1 MKKLVAVVLCLLM
14 LVGCNST
21 PKESFDGKVRPSVNG
36 VLKVVD
42 GKLCDEKGNQVM
54 LRGISNNGVSVSHM
68 FINDD
73 TFKEISHF
81 MGANVIRLALYT
93 WGVGSVGYCS
103 GGDKELLIKDVVD
116 GVKYAE
122 NNDMYA
128 MIDWH
133 ILDDGN
139 PNKYIEDA
147 KVFFDQVSKEFKDS
161 KNVIYEICNEPN
173 KCEWQDIKDY
183 AEIIIPII
191 RNNDPDSLIIV
202 GTPNWSQDVDVAAN
216 EPLDFDNIMYTLHF
230 YSATHKQSLR
240 DKAQYAIDNGLPLF
254 VTEFGITAASGG
266 FPIDEEEGNTWIEFL
281 EKNGISYIMWNFSRA
296 AEPCAALNRNE
307 LKSKD
312 FKIDDFSQAG
322 KWLIETI
329 KKNSE

>member
-1 MKKLVAVVLCLLM
+1 MVLLCLLM
-14 LVGCNST
+14 ITGCSSA
-21 PKESFDGKVRPSVNG
+21 PKESFDGRVRPSVNG
-36 VLKVVD
+36 QLQVKD
-42 GKLCDEKGNQVM
+42 GKLCDKNGNPVM
-54 LRGISNNGVSVSHM
+54 LRGVSNNGVSISHM
-68 FINDD
+68 YINDD

-93 WGVGSVGYCS
+93 WGMGSVGYCS
-103 GGDKELLIKDVVD
+103 GGDKTALMKDVVD
-116 GVKYAE
+116 GVKYAQ

-147 KVFFDQVSKEFKDS
+147 KVFFDEVSKEFKDAD
-161 KNVIYEICNEPN
+161 NVIYEICNEPN
-173 KCEWQDIKDY
+173 KCEWKDIKEY
-183 AEIIIPII
+183 AEVIIPII

-216 EPLDFDNIMYTLHF
+216 DPLKFDNLMYTLHF
-230 YSATHKQSLR
+230 YSATHKQPLR
-240 DKAQYAIDNGLPLF
+240 DKAQYALDKGLPVF

-266 FPIDEEEGNTWIEFL
+266 FPLDKEEGDLWIEFL

-296 AEPCAALNRNE
+296 AEPCAALTRSS
-307 LKSKD
+307 LKTKD
-312 FKIDDFSQAG
+312 FVIEDFSEAG
-322 KWLIETI
+322 QWFIETV
-329 KKNSE
+329 KNHQ